1 VLADP
6 DALLQ
11 ERHDLIARAIHEFY
25 LEGRLGD
32 GEKLGARESLHEWE
46 DLPERYRADN
56 RMVADCYQ
64 LKLRDIGC
72 RTIARNNHRFP
83 VFRLRQDEE
92 EDLARAEHDRW
103 MVAKLAD
110 GWRYGPVRDDAA
122 RLHPDIVPFDDLSE
136 AIKDLDREQV
146 RVITRIVARQG
157 RTVVRLL
164 ELALIPGD
172 APCPPLAPL
181 IAALA
186 EHYPDRLPRFTVN
199 AKSAHAI
206 AALTGEGVL
215 VRGIAGDF
223 AVPAFAFDAV
233 TAIPVGEELAAL
245 TEHSSLC
252 VLCGDATAPDA
263 TPVIRLNR
271 EGAIVQAPWLQ

>member
-1 VLADP
+1 
-6 DALLQ
+6 
-11 ERHDLIARAIHEFY
+11 
-25 LEGRLGD
+25 
-32 GEKLGARESLHEWE
+32 ARESLREWE

-72 RTIARNNHRFP
+72 RTIARNDRRFP
-83 VFRLRQDEE
+83 AFRLRQNEE

-157 RTVVRLL
+157 STVVRVL

-172 APCPPLAPL
+172 SPCPPLAPL
-181 IAALA
+181 ITALA
-186 EHYPDRLPRFTVN
+186 EHYPDRLPRFTVE
-199 AKSAHAI
+199 AKSADAI
-206 AALTGEGVL
+206 AVLAGEGAL
-215 VRGIAGDF
+215 VRCVASGF
-223 AVPAFAFDAV
+223 AIPAFAFDAV
-233 TAIPVGEELAAL
+233 TAVPVGQELPAL
-245 TEHSSLC
+245 TEHASLC
-252 VLCGDATAPDA
+252 VLCGNAAAPDA